1 MTSDD
6 RVNPPK
12 GQRPPA
18 PAGRADR
25 TISIRLTEAELA
37 EFDARIAPLGLKRN
51 RALRIAARRI
61 GGFVEADPAELDA
74 LKSAAAQ
81 LSGVARNINQIARVA
96 NRTGDPHLAA
106 FLEER
111 QDLGKELSRLTAQ
124 LRRMMDLAQ
133 RREDGLRRLEE
144 ARG

>member
-1 MTSDD
+1 MLDGTAVSGSGAGKRCLREGAALD
-6 RVNPPK
+6 
-12 GQRPPA
+12 GGGEG
-18 PAGRADR
+18 GRA
-25 TISIRLTEAELA
+25 
-37 EFDARIAPLGLKRN
+37 APQL
-51 RALRIAARRI
+51 
-61 GGFVEADPAELDA
+61 EA
-74 LKSAAAQ
+74 LKDAAAQ

-111 QDLGKELSRLTAQ
+111 RDLGKELSRLTAQ

-144 ARG
+144 ARR

>member
-1 MTSDD
+1 MTKAAL
-6 RVNPPK
+6 VALIVAHEGALAEEGPV
-12 GQRPPA
+12 
-18 PAGRADR
+18 
-25 TISIRLTEAELA
+25 AEL
-37 EFDARIAPLGLKRN
+37 R
-51 RALRIAARRI
+51 
-61 GGFVEADPAELDA
+61 AELEA
-74 LKSAAAQ
+74 LKDAAAQ

-111 QDLGKELSRLTAQ
+111 RDLGKELSRLTAQ

-144 ARG
+144 ARR

>member
-1 MTSDD
+1 MTS
-6 RVNPPK
+6 
-12 GQRPPA
+12 A
-18 PAGRADR
+18 PD
-25 TISIRLTEAELA
+25 
-37 EFDARIAPLGLKRN
+37 
-51 RALRIAARRI
+51 ALRIAARRI
-61 GGFVEADPAELDA
+61 GGFVEADPAELEA
-74 LKSAAAQ
+74 LKDAAAQ

-111 QDLGKELSRLTAQ
+111 RDLGKELSRLTAQ

-144 ARG
+144 ARR

>member
-6 RVNPPK
+6 RVNPPT
-12 GQRPPA
+12 GQRLPA
-18 PAGRADR
+18 PSGRADR

-37 EFDARIAPLGLKRN
+37 ELDARIASLGLKRN

-61 GGFVEADPAELDA
+61 GGFVEADPAELGA
-74 LKSAAAQ
+74 LKHAAAQ
-81 LSGVARNINQIARVA
+81 LSGVARNINQI
-96 NRTGDPHLAA
+96 GDPHLAA

-111 QDLGKELSRLTAQ
+111 RVLGKELSRLNAQ

-133 RREDGLRRLEE
+133 RREDGLRRLEK
-144 ARG
+144 ARR